1 MATFIQSDHTP
12 VAHAG
17 ILATLRQ
24 YCFAS
29 DYAPKPVWN
38 RLWLWLGI
46 AFVLR
51 AIVALGGDFVIHPDE
66 IMQYLEP
73 AHALV
78 FGNGIVHWEYFYG
91 GRSWLVPGMVAGI
104 LWLSDAVG
112 LGEPWFYV
120 DAVKLVLCLL
130 SLLIPWGTY
139 HYSRRILNEPAAR
152 LALILTCIWPY
163 LIAYAHKPM
172 TEFVATDVFMGV
184 LGLAALPASRHRL
197 LAAVCGFLITLAA
210 LLRFQYAPVAM
221 ILWLAKIITLK
232 PRSAWAMFSG
242 SCLAMI
248 LVSLL
253 EWYSWGGILH
263 SYKANLLVNF
273 ALDQYREGKPFYY
286 YVSRLLYATCG
297 GILFAV
303 WVMYQQPKRYLLI
316 GTCFLMLLVTH
327 FFLASHKEFRF
338 LFLMLVLCLM
348 PLAAWLTSCF
358 ERFNYMRAI
367 VVPTCLV
374 GVYSLSVLT
383 NTLSY
388 ENWLH
393 RTDSYTQ
400 PQINY
405 LFGQGNLFQ
414 VYQGLAKLDNV
425 TGVIHMPDPYV
436 VTPGYY
442 YLHHRI
448 PFYDIITIQAVQKRY
463 QFGFPQLASH
473 VVSSFEIKDPH
484 LVPLSSDGDY
494 NLYKIF
500 PVSNNAVVWNSFVPT
515 IVLEEMAQIAR
526 EALGDTRE
534 PTLLD
539 ITVANKQ

>member
-78 FGNGIVHWEYFYG
+78 FGNGIVYWEYFYG
-91 GRSWLVPGMVAGI
+91 ARSWLVPGMVAGI

-197 LAAVCGFLITLAA
+197 PAAVCGFLITLAA

-297 GILFAV
+297 GILLAV
-303 WVMYQQPKRYLLI
+303 WVMCRQPKRYLLV

-358 ERFNYMRAI
+358 ERFNYMRTI

-383 NTLSY
+383 NTLPF
-388 ENWLH
+388 EHWLH
-393 RTDSYTQ
+393 ESERSVK
-400 PQINY
+400 Y

-414 VYQGLAKLDNV
+414 VYQSLAKLDDV
-425 TGVIHMPDPYV
+425 TGVIHLPNPYFD
-436 VTPGYY
+436 TPGYY

-448 PFYDIITIQAVQKRY
+448 PFYDLSTSSIVYSRY
-463 QFGFPQLASH
+463 QLGLPQFASH
-473 VVSSFEIKDPH
+473 MVARFDIKAPN
-484 LVPLSSDGDY
+484 LIPLSSDGDY
-494 NLYKIF
+494 NLYKVF
-500 PVSNNAVVWNSFVPT
+500 PTTNFAVFWNSFRPT
-515 IVLEEMAQIAR
+515 IVPENIEQIAR
-526 EALGDTRE
+526 DVLGDTRKSL
-534 PTLLD
+534 PLD
-539 ITVANKQ
+539 ITVTSP